1 MATISGFCNP
11 SHNAASH
18 DRCRKSDCPCDHHTA
33 VADVALTPGSPE
45 WIRLMTASK
54 VAAVLGVSPWQ
65 SPFSLW
71 QEMKGNI
78 QRPESNESQT
88 RGHYLEPAILAWW
101 RDQHDVA
108 ENTLTW
114 NSQPSYNLDDWAAAT
129 PDALAFVSEADGW
142 ALVEAKSAA
151 YDDEWGDPGTD
162 AIPAYYLTQV
172 FWQMHVSGV
181 HRCYVPIITSRL
193 RFVEYV
199 VDYDPAIGADL
210 ERRCR
215 EFYDSLAADV
225 PPPLDDTVAT
235 FESMRRLHPEIDA
248 KTTVHLAPD
257 VAAEL
262 VESIAATEQA
272 AARERL
278 ARSTVL
284 DAMGRANW
292 ADCNGVRIAR
302 RQPNKTGV
310 SFVPVAKTT
319 DFLNTE
325 SEGAA

>member
-1 MATISGFCNP
+1 MST
-11 SHNAASH
+11 AA
-18 DRCRKSDCPCDHHTA
+18 A
-33 VADVALTPGSPE
+33 PGSPE
-45 WIRLMTASK
+45 WTRLMTASK

-71 QEMKGNI
+71 QEMKGNV
-78 QRPESNESQT
+78 QRPAKPNEVQA

-101 RDQHDVA
+101 RDQHPTWFITELQPA
-108 ENTLTW
+108 YTLG
-114 NSQPSYNLDDWAAAT
+114 DWAAAT
-129 PDALAFVSEADGW
+129 PDAVARNFVDGKPTDQ

-151 YDDEWGDPGTD
+151 KDDEWGDPGTD
-162 AIPAYYLTQV
+162 AIPSYYLTQAY
-172 FWQMHVSGV
+172 WQMHVSGV
-181 HRCYVPIITSRL
+181 HRCYVPAITSRL

-199 VDYDPAIGADL
+199 VDYDPAVGADL

-215 EFYDSLAADV
+215 EFFDSLAADT
-225 PPPLDDTVAT
+225 PPPLDNTVAT

-248 KTTVHLAPD
+248 KTTVELDPA

-262 VESIAATEQA
+262 VESIAATGEA
-272 AARERL
+272 EARERL

-284 DAMGRANW
+284 EAMGRANW

-310 SFVPVAKTT
+310 SFVPVAKNTNFLTT
-319 DFLNTE
+319 ETE
-325 SEGAA
+325 QVA